1 MIKLITIFLL
11 RYVRYKRMQVNN
23 IFIQILYKVNRMSI
37 ARRFYNLWS
46 QPVLMVCLFRQVEAA
61 TGLSQL
67 QVD

>member
-11 RYVRYKRMQVNN
+11 RYVRYKRMQVSNT
-23 IFIQILYKVNRMSI
+23 IIQILYNVNRMSI

-46 QPVLMVCLFRQVEAA
+46 QPGLMVCLFRQVEAA
-61 TGLSQL
+61 TGLSRL